1 MDQTMTQ
8 TVDSP
13 SSDGTGD
20 ATRPDAARFDWLHA
34 SAYMGGWQ
42 FGEQGV
48 LEDLFAVIGTTNSY
62 CVEFGAGDGGALP
75 LTCGRLIDAGWDA
88 LLIEPVAEHC
98 GHLNDRYGSKVK
110 ILNQSVGLG
119 PSDGLD
125 SILKAS
131 GAPIAPDLVVIDV
144 DSVDYQIWNA
154 VTEYRPRVV
163 CIEHMDLE
171 YPGPEADAVDA
182 PAVEDCGKR
191 IADTEGFVLQASA
204 RAIRAL
210 GESKGYVAVF
220 TSRVNTIFVRSEDA
234 EKAARPMVRLNVGAG
249 DRHIP
254 GYVSIDI
261 KTGTDARKLPYADA
275 SVDEVYASH
284 LLEHFDYETV
294 PAVLAEWVRVLR
306 PGGLLRVSVP
316 DVEKFCKERNQINSF
331 QWDRILLGG
340 HSDANDRHGS
350 VYDAHKLR
358 QILGMAGIGGVD
370 TFEPFA
376 NDCSR
381 LPVSLNMEGRKR
393 HFRKLVNPR
402 LCVVLSQ
409 PRFTFTGHE
418 MSLVKMAQRLK
429 FDIEIGKGAF
439 WDRDMTIATQAA
451 ISKYNPDILIY
462 TDYDSVATE
471 RDLVKL
477 IAVLNSD
484 PTLAA
489 VGVVQ
494 MERHGDKPLV
504 FDQSV
509 EYEGDQ
515 TDIRFH
521 HFGLTAIRADLFGEL
536 PLPWFWSIPG
546 STGQWTEW
554 DRSDADITF
563 WRLLREHGF
572 RVAQRN
578 DIVIGHIINAIKW
591 PGKERAV
598 IIQPESHYQMFGK
611 PKSAGFNPA
620 LYKAKKKEGNT

>member
-1 MDQTMTQ
+1 MDIQTQ
-8 TVDSP
+8 TTMEP
-13 SSDGTGD
+13 SSGGAGD
-20 ATRPDAARFDWLHA
+20 ATRPGTDRFDWLHA

-48 LEDLFAVIGTTNSY
+48 LEDIFAVIGTTNSY
-62 CVEFGAGDGGALP
+62 CVEFGAGDGGTLP
-75 LTCGRLIDAGWDA
+75 LTCGRFIDEGWDA
-88 LLIEPVAEHC
+88 LLIEPVSEHC
-98 GHLNDRYGSKVK
+98 GHLNDRYGTKVK
-110 ILNQSVGLG
+110 ILNRAVGLT
-119 PSDGLD
+119 PADGLD
-125 SILKAS
+125 AILKES
-131 GAPIAPDLVVIDV
+131 GAPSAPDLAVIDV
-144 DSVDYQIWNA
+144 DSTEYYIWRA
-154 VTEYRPRVV
+154 LTEYRPRVV

-171 YPGPEADAVDA
+171 YQGPEADDA
-182 PAVEDCGKR
+182 DPPAIDDCGKR
-191 IADTEGFVLQASA
+191 IANTEGFVLQASA

-210 GESKGYVAVF
+210 AESKGYVAVF
-220 TSRVNTIFVRSEDA
+220 TSRCNTIFVRSEDA
-234 EKAARPMVRLNVGAG
+234 EKLARPLVRLNIGCG
-249 DRHIP
+249 ERHIE
-254 GYVSIDI
+254 GYESIDI
-261 KTGTDARKLPYADA
+261 KTGVDARKLPHADG

-284 LLEHFDYETV
+284 LLEHFDYEEV
-294 PAVLAEWVRVLR
+294 PKVLAEWVRVLR

-331 QWDRILLGG
+331 QWDRIILGG

-358 QILGMAGIGGVD
+358 QILGMAGIGHVD

-402 LCVVLSQ
+402 ICLVLSQ

-418 MSLVKMAQRLK
+418 KSLVKLAQRLK
-429 FDIEIGKGAF
+429 FDIEISKGAF
-439 WDRDMTIATQAA
+439 WDRDMTIATQGA
-451 ISKYNPDILIY
+451 IGHYHPDIILY
-462 TDYDSVATE
+462 SDYDSVFEE
-471 RDLVKL
+471 RDAIKL

-484 PTLAA
+484 PTLAS

-509 EYEGDQ
+509 DYEGDQ

-521 HFGLTAIRADLFGEL
+521 HFGLTAIRAEVFEEL

-563 WRLLREHGF
+563 WRLLRERGF

-578 DIVIGHIINAIKW
+578 DIVIGHIVNAIKW
-591 PGKERAV
+591 PGKERGT
-598 IIQPESHYQMFGK
+598 ILQPESNYEMQGK
-611 PKSAGFNPA
+611 PKNAGFNPA
-620 LYKAKKKEGNT
+620 LYKPKKKEGDT